1 LDEVISFVPATPLAI
16 APTVPKPP
24 IFVPPIYMNA
34 AMANPIIEANRLAV
48 KRGGCGEVIIDP
60 IQR

>member
-1 LDEVISFVPATPLAI
+1 
-16 APTVPKPP
+16 
-24 IFVPPIYMNA
+24 
-34 AMANPIIEANRLAV
+34 MANPIIEANRLAV

>member
-1 LDEVISFVPATPLAI
+1 
-16 APTVPKPP
+16 
-24 IFVPPIYMNA
+24 MNA
-34 AMANPIIEANRLAV
+34 AMANPIIEANRLAA